1 MKTYYCLID
10 LRSALK
16 NNNLVN
22 YLLEFPNF
30 LSLFLLSFFMML
42 ASPILLD
49 ISRHFNVTPESMNL
63 VITFFMLGEV
73 LGIIALI
80 FLSNKF
86 QRTKIIIAS
95 YALLI
100 PSLAGLSLAPSLVF
114 FYILYFTSGFFLGI
128 IFINANTSMLEGR
141 VANKDSV
148 VNLGHGF
155 FAIGALLAPM
165 LGSTMIS
172 RQVSWRFV
180 YLLAMGV
187 ALISLIAYLFAH
199 RKKEAAPLENKVI
212 MPLKEVFKYREKNI
226 YMVFTVILMLFY
238 VMSEVTI
245 FSWAPT
251 FFRIAKSF
259 DIYNAGLIISVF
271 WVGILVGR
279 LIISFLSYKIK
290 AGTLLILLSAIS
302 IIGLVVAI
310 FPMNRPVNFI
320 GAALI
325 GLGFSGIPPLLISTA
340 GKIFGSGKEFSLT
353 ILFVIGIAS
362 GSIIPFFIRLIAD
375 YNFLFSIAMSIIFM
389 VIFAVFIFIRKN
401 YRKTIK
407 VK

>member
-1 MKTYYCLID
+1 MKTYLLPID

-49 ISRHFNVTPESMNL
+49 ISRHFHVTPESINL

-80 FLSNKF
+80 FLNKKF
-86 QRTKIIIAS
+86 QRTKIIIVS

-100 PSLAGLSLAPSLVF
+100 PSLAGLSLAPSLIL
-114 FYILYFTSGFFLGI
+114 FYILYFISGFFLGI

-165 LGSTMIS
+165 LGSTLIS

-199 RKKEAAPLENKVI
+199 RKKKAAPLEKKEI
-212 MPLKEVFKYREKNI
+212 LPLKEIFKYKEKNI
-226 YMVFTVILMLFY
+226 YMVFTVVLMLFY

-290 AGTLLILLSAIS
+290 AGTLLVLLSMIS

-310 FPMNRPVNFI
+310 FPMSRPINFI

-353 ILFVIGIAS
+353 ILFVVGIAS
-362 GSIIPFFIRLIAD
+362 GSVIPFFIRLIAD
-375 YNFLFSIAMSIIFM
+375 FNFLFSIAMSIIFM
-389 VIFAVFIFIRKN
+389 VIFAIFIFIRKN
-401 YRKTIK
+401 YRKNIK

>member
-1 MKTYYCLID
+1 M
-10 LRSALK
+10 K

-49 ISRHFNVTPESMNL
+49 ISKHFNVTAESMNL
-63 VITFFMLGEV
+63 VITFFMMGEV

-80 FLSNKF
+80 FLNKKF
-86 QRTKIIIAS
+86 NRSKIMIAT

-100 PSLAGLSLAPSLVF
+100 PSLAGLSLAASLIF
-114 FYILYFTSGFFLGI
+114 FYILYFISGFFLGI
-128 IFINANTSMLEGR
+128 IFINANTSMLEGK

-148 VNLGHGF
+148 VNLGHSF
-155 FAIGALLAPM
+155 FAIGALLSPILA
-165 LGSTMIS
+165 STLIN
-172 RQVSWRFV
+172 RQISWRSV
-180 YLLAMGV
+180 YLFAAGI
-187 ALISLIAYLFAH
+187 ALISLISYLITH
-199 RKKEAAPLENKVI
+199 KKKKVDILENI
-212 MPLKEVFKYREKNI
+212 ENLPLKEIFKYKEKNI
-226 YMVFTVILMLFY
+226 YMIFTVILMLFY

-251 FFRIAKSF
+251 FFRIEKSF
-259 DIYNAGLIISVF
+259 DIYSAGLIISVF
-271 WVGILVGR
+271 WVGILAGR

-290 AGTLLILLSAIS
+290 AGTLLMFLSFIS

-310 FPMNRPVNFI
+310 FPMNQIFNFI

-353 ILFVIGIAS
+353 ILFVVGIAS
-362 GSIIPFFIRLIAD
+362 GSLVPFVIRLIAD
-375 YNFLFSIAMSIIFM
+375 YSFFLSIAMSIIFM

-401 YRKTIK
+401 YRKNIK